1 MKRPSQPSLPA
12 VLKAI
17 ADPKSWFI
25 FRAIASESLESDTLL
40 KMTKLTPKQYY
51 SRISEMTNAGLVI
64 RKKHKHYLTSLGRV
78 VYESQVT
85 IQKAINKYWKLK
97 AIDSFGDVPEKEQL
111 IKQLVDDNDLFELL
125 ARIPYSTSS
134 DIISSS
140 SNDSLVNS
148 SIYSAGRRTKGKS
161 SLNLMLIEDDLD
173 TALTFETILKSQG
186 YNVETFTE
194 SFEALKHFIKLNGPY
209 YDLII
214 SDIRM
219 PGMNGIQLYQKLKSI
234 DNDVRV
240 IFLTAL
246 DASYELLSIM
256 PEIKK
261 SHIIRKPVS
270 SENFIS
276 VIERALSSSHP
287 VSYVSQ

>member
-1 MKRPSQPSLPA
+1 
-12 VLKAI
+12 
-17 ADPKSWFI
+17 
-25 FRAIASESLESDTLL
+25 
-40 KMTKLTPKQYY
+40 
-51 SRISEMTNAGLVI
+51 
-64 RKKHKHYLTSLGRV
+64 
-78 VYESQVT
+78 
-85 IQKAINKYWKLK
+85 
-97 AIDSFGDVPEKEQL
+97 L

-125 ARIPYSTSS
+125 ARIPSSAYS
-134 DIISSS
+134 DIVSSS
-140 SNDSLVNS
+140 SSDSLVNT
-148 SIYSAGRRTKGKS
+148 SINAAADRQTKGKS

-173 TALTFETILKSQG
+173 TALTFETILKSRG
-186 YNVETFTE
+186 YKVETFTE